1 MNNIHNMFR
10 QEGDICYI
18 NLLFTAMSASRNVSY
33 ESYSC
38 IVALGEVVTED
49 ICVEHDAQLLL
60 SQLLGVAARPISA
73 PDTRCQA

>member
-18 NLLFTAMSASRNVSY
+18 NLLSASRNVSY

-38 IVALGEVVTED
+38 IVALGEVVTAD

-60 SQLLGVAARPISA
+60 PQLLGFAAIPISD
-73 PDTRCQA
+73 PYTHCQA